1 MLKKCDL
8 SPFQQT
14 FPNMITTQTDNYN
27 SGKKLI
33 WLEKNV
39 RLSGGQN
46 ILLMYYLVET
56 IQNFSVSNELII
68 GFPERCRYNKND
80 KFKIILGVTRIL

>member
-39 RLSGGQN
+39 RLRGGQN
-46 ILLMYYLVET
+46 IVLIYYLVET
-56 IQNFSVSNELII
+56 IRKLFSIQWAYYWVSWNM
-68 GFPERCRYNKND
+68 
-80 KFKIILGVTRIL
+80 